1 MAERFI
7 PSRQSVSCR
16 AAPVIGT
23 TSPCAR
29 IFGPAAARGIG
40 TFQLTTK
47 GSTSQKA
54 TGKYVDAWKRLVAS
68 GSSPPTSGTMEIKAL
83 GSPKPLKYWFGRAAC
98 WTPQLAERRP
108 RSVSLRGT
116 HALMQAG
123 KRWLRGRALPGLRM
137 PHQTAVRCSVGGR
150 RRRPTSTLRQVAA
163 WGWTASAAACFGPPR
178 SYCASPSCVR
188 RSFPDRHLFIYFPE
202 IRPRRACT
210 GVPLAPWPLPPRPAP
225 GPPRSYCASLCASE
239 NSLQGAIT
247 AYCSDGPIWVDRGV
261 GVSPK
266 SLKSLRS
273 AQSPRR
279 SAAKA
284 DLRSAIPAGSRLRRK

>member
-54 TGKYVDAWKRLVAS
+54 TGKYVVAWKRLVAS

-83 GSPKPLKYWFGRAAC
+83 GSPKPLKYWFGRAGC

-123 KRWLRGRALPGLRM
+123 QESLRGRALPRLRCRIK
-137 PHQTAVRCSVGGR
+137 PPSGASSAEGDGDRHPPCAT
-150 RRRPTSTLRQVAA
+150 VAA
-163 WGWTASAAACFGPPR
+163 WGCHTATCFGPSTLSLREPL
-178 SYCASPSCVR
+178 CVR
-188 RSFPDRHLFIYFPE
+188 RSFPDRHLLIYFPE

-210 GVPLAPWPLPPRPAP
+210 GVPLAPWPLPPRSAP
-225 GPPRSYCASLCASE
+225 GPPRSYCASLSRRPRA
-239 NSLQGAIT
+239 
-247 AYCSDGPIWVDRGV
+247 AYRA
-261 GVSPK
+261 
-266 SLKSLRS
+266 L
-273 AQSPRR
+273 
-279 SAAKA
+279 
-284 DLRSAIPAGSRLRRK
+284 SRLTARMGESGSIGEWASLLNP